1 MKVALPVPS
10 ARFAVLFKYLLKA
23 VFIMAI
29 SLITTSS
36 ASAQHCDDCNVNI
49 FGDET
54 VRVGDTRTYYVTPR
68 YPYASYTPIWDYN
81 GYLGSFATIIDQ
93 GKDAWGNEYITLNFY
108 APGYTWFSYD
118 GLYDGITEDYDEMT
132 LHILP

>member
-1 MKVALPVPS
+1 MNVALQVQS
-10 ARFAVLFKYLLKA
+10 ARFNVFFKFLLKA
-23 VFIMAI
+23 AFIMAI
-29 SLITTSS
+29 SLATTSS
-36 ASAQHCDDCNVNI
+36 AAAQHCDDCNVNI
-49 FGDET
+49 FGEET

-81 GYLGSFATIIDQ
+81 GYLSPFATIIDQ
-93 GKDAWGNEYITLNFY
+93 GKDVWGNEYITLSFY
-108 APGYTWFSYD
+108 ASGYTWLSYV